1 MCQSKSNKFYHEI
14 QHTQG
19 KSQYILNWNTGE
31 PTKIGHFQ
39 TSKSIFGEKFSLC
52 HPENDY
58 CFRISNQKNKFQ
70 LKCF

>member
-14 QHTQG
+14 QHTQ
-19 KSQYILNWNTGE
+19 YWNTGE

-39 TSKSIFGEKFSLC
+39 TSKSIFGEKFTLC